1 MKRSREVSIV
11 IGALFEF
18 GLIPPERLAVT
29 RFAVEEGLKRM
40 RSEKFHET
48 HKNDLIY
55 DKIKAICEEKSLS
68 IRQVEVAAGLKNG
81 AISKWN
87 DSSPTVKSLKAVAD
101 VLKVK
106 VDKLI
111 S

>member
-1 MKRSREVSIV
+1 M
-11 IGALFEF
+11 
-18 GLIPPERLAVT
+18 
-29 RFAVEEGLKRM
+29 
-40 RSEKFHET
+40 H
-48 HKNDLIY
+48 IY
-55 DKIKAICEEKSLS
+55 DKIKAMCEEKGMSV
-68 IRQVEVAAGLKNG
+68 RQLELAAGLKNG

-87 DSSPTVKSLKAVAD
+87 DSSPTIKSLKAVAD

>member
-1 MKRSREVSIV
+1 M
-11 IGALFEF
+11 
-18 GLIPPERLAVT
+18 
-29 RFAVEEGLKRM
+29 
-40 RSEKFHET
+40 H
-48 HKNDLIY
+48 IY
-55 DKIKAICEEKSLS
+55 DKIKAICEEKGMSV
-68 IRQVEVAAGLKNG
+68 RQLEAAAGLKNG

-87 DSSPTVKSLKAVAD
+87 DSSPTIKSLKAVAD

>member
-1 MKRSREVSIV
+1 M
-11 IGALFEF
+11 
-18 GLIPPERLAVT
+18 
-29 RFAVEEGLKRM
+29 
-40 RSEKFHET
+40 
-48 HKNDLIY
+48 LIY

-87 DSSPTVKSLKAVAD
+87 DSIPTVKSLKAVAD

>member
-1 MKRSREVSIV
+1 M
-11 IGALFEF
+11 
-18 GLIPPERLAVT
+18 
-29 RFAVEEGLKRM
+29 
-40 RSEKFHET
+40 
-48 HKNDLIY
+48 IY
-55 DKIKAICEEKSLS
+55 DKIKEICKERGLS
-68 IRQVEVAAGLKNG
+68 VRSIEIEAGLKNG

>member
-1 MKRSREVSIV
+1 M
-11 IGALFEF
+11 
-18 GLIPPERLAVT
+18 
-29 RFAVEEGLKRM
+29 
-40 RSEKFHET
+40 
-48 HKNDLIY
+48 LIY
-55 DKIKAICEEKSLS
+55 DKIKAICKEKSLS

-87 DSSPTVKSLKAVAD
+87 NSSPTIKSLKAVAD

>member
-1 MKRSREVSIV
+1 
-11 IGALFEF
+11 
-18 GLIPPERLAVT
+18 
-29 RFAVEEGLKRM
+29 M
-40 RSEKFHET
+40 R
-48 HKNDLIY
+48 IY
-55 DKIKAICEEKSLS
+55 DKIKELCEEKGMS
-68 IRQVEVAAGLKNG
+68 IRQLEVLAGLKNG

-87 DSSPTVKSLKAVAD
+87 DSSPTIKSLKAVAD

>member
-1 MKRSREVSIV
+1 M
-11 IGALFEF
+11 
-18 GLIPPERLAVT
+18 
-29 RFAVEEGLKRM
+29 
-40 RSEKFHET
+40 H
-48 HKNDLIY
+48 IY
-55 DKIKAICEEKSLS
+55 DKIKAICEEKGMSV
-68 IRQVEVAAGLKNG
+68 RQLEVAAGLKNG

-87 DSSPTVKSLKAVAD
+87 DSSPTIKNLKAVAD

>member
-1 MKRSREVSIV
+1 M
-11 IGALFEF
+11 
-18 GLIPPERLAVT
+18 
-29 RFAVEEGLKRM
+29 
-40 RSEKFHET
+40 H
-48 HKNDLIY
+48 IY
-55 DKIKAICEEKSLS
+55 DKIKAICEEKGMSV
-68 IRQVEVAAGLKNG
+68 RQLEMSAGLKNG

-87 DSSPTVKSLKAVAD
+87 DSSPTIKSLKAVAD

>member
-1 MKRSREVSIV
+1 M
-11 IGALFEF
+11 
-18 GLIPPERLAVT
+18 
-29 RFAVEEGLKRM
+29 
-40 RSEKFHET
+40 H
-48 HKNDLIY
+48 IY
-55 DKIKAICEEKSLS
+55 DKIKAMCEEKGMSV
-68 IRQVEVAAGLKNG
+68 RQLEVAAGLKNG

-87 DSSPTVKSLKAVAD
+87 ESSPTVKSLKAVAD

>member
-1 MKRSREVSIV
+1 M
-11 IGALFEF
+11 
-18 GLIPPERLAVT
+18 
-29 RFAVEEGLKRM
+29 
-40 RSEKFHET
+40 H
-48 HKNDLIY
+48 IY
-55 DKIKAICEEKSLS
+55 DKIKAMCEEKGMSV
-68 IRQVEVAAGLKNG
+68 RQLEIAAGLKNG

-87 DSSPTVKSLKAVAD
+87 DSSPTIKSLKAVAD

>member
-1 MKRSREVSIV
+1 M
-11 IGALFEF
+11 
-18 GLIPPERLAVT
+18 
-29 RFAVEEGLKRM
+29 
-40 RSEKFHET
+40 H
-48 HKNDLIY
+48 IY
-55 DKIKAICEEKSLS
+55 DKIKKLCEEKGVSV
-68 IRQVEVAAGLKNG
+68 RQVEAAAGLKNG

-87 DSSPTVKSLKAVAD
+87 ESSPTVKSLKAVAD

>member
-1 MKRSREVSIV
+1 M
-11 IGALFEF
+11 
-18 GLIPPERLAVT
+18 
-29 RFAVEEGLKRM
+29 
-40 RSEKFHET
+40 
-48 HKNDLIY
+48 LIY

-81 AISKWN
+81 AISQWN

>member
-1 MKRSREVSIV
+1 M
-11 IGALFEF
+11 
-18 GLIPPERLAVT
+18 
-29 RFAVEEGLKRM
+29 
-40 RSEKFHET
+40 
-48 HKNDLIY
+48 LIY

-87 DSSPTVKSLKAVAD
+87 DSSPTVKSLKAV

>member
-1 MKRSREVSIV
+1 M
-11 IGALFEF
+11 
-18 GLIPPERLAVT
+18 
-29 RFAVEEGLKRM
+29 
-40 RSEKFHET
+40 H
-48 HKNDLIY
+48 IY
-55 DKIKAICEEKSLS
+55 DKIKAMCEEKGMSV
-68 IRQVEVAAGLKNG
+68 RQLEVAAGLKNG

-87 DSSPTVKSLKAVAD
+87 DSSPTIKNLKAVAD

>member
-1 MKRSREVSIV
+1 M
-11 IGALFEF
+11 
-18 GLIPPERLAVT
+18 
-29 RFAVEEGLKRM
+29 
-40 RSEKFHET
+40 H
-48 HKNDLIY
+48 IY
-55 DKIKAICEEKSLS
+55 DKIKAICKEKGMSV
-68 IRQVEVAAGLKNG
+68 RQLESAAGLKNG

-87 DSSPTVKSLKAVAD
+87 DSSPTIKSLKAVAD

>member
-1 MKRSREVSIV
+1 M
-11 IGALFEF
+11 
-18 GLIPPERLAVT
+18 
-29 RFAVEEGLKRM
+29 
-40 RSEKFHET
+40 H
-48 HKNDLIY
+48 IY
-55 DKIKAICEEKSLS
+55 DKIKAMCEERGMSV
-68 IRQVEVAAGLKNG
+68 RQLEIAAGLKNG

-87 DSSPTVKSLKAVAD
+87 DSSPTIKSLKAVAD

>member
-1 MKRSREVSIV
+1 MLRGKFIIEYFLYFVNICTE
-11 IGALFEF
+11 IF
-18 GLIPPERLAVT
+18 
-29 RFAVEEGLKRM
+29 LKKKG
-40 RSEKFHET
+40 SDKL
-48 HKNDLIY
+48 LIY
-55 DKIKAICEEKSLS
+55 DKVKVICEEKGMSV
-68 IRQVEVAAGLKNG
+68 RRVEYAAGLKNG

-87 DSSPTVKSLKAVAD
+87 ESSPTIKSLKAVAD